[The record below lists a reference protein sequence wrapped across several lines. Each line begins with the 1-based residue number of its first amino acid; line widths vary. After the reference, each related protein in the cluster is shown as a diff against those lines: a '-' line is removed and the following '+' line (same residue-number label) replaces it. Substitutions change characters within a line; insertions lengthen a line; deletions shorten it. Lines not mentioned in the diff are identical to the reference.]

1 MECKSKSGNPS
12 IVREGSAHPSGAKR
26 WCISESLRNQVYP
39 RVVNPVV
46 DFHCL
51 VDVNP
56 GLVLSNR
63 VGIGVVP
70 LSYKVGRLFPSKNRI
85 PRPTLQE
92 SYLRRQNPE
101 GNSSS
106 FHRYLPSLLRWV
118 YPGFQDRTLLPNS
131 QADSQEDAPDSAHL
145 YQYKNGSMPECIT
158 KLGSQQFLFLSFLL
172 VGQEQLTAQ
181 LPSYKKRATK
191 SLIVLGQ
198 QNP

>member
-1 MECKSKSGNPS
+1 MECKSKGGNPS

-46 DFHCL
+46 YFHCL

-56 GLVLSNR
+56 VLSNR
-63 VGIGVVP
+63 LGIGVVP

-101 GNSSS
+101 GNSES

-118 YPGFQDRTLLPNS
+118 YPGFQGYFLIARQTRRILIVRICISTKMDLCP
-131 QADSQEDAPDSAHL
+131 SA
-145 YQYKNGSMPECIT
+145 
-158 KLGSQQFLFLSFLL
+158 
-172 VGQEQLTAQ
+172 
-181 LPSYKKRATK
+181 LPSWVASSSCSCHSYQSDRK
-191 SLIVLGQ
+191 
-198 QNP
+198 N

>member
-1 MECKSKSGNPS
+1 MGHSAKIQSFPWSFFSLSQSALGCSSVPYLLYKRVVLLFLFHRSLEPADCCYPPKRIDEEVLPIMECKSKSGNPS

-46 DFHCL
+46 YLNCL

-63 VGIGVVP
+63 VDIGVVP

-101 GNSSS
+101 GNSES

-118 YPGFQDRTLLPNS
+118 YPGF
-131 QADSQEDAPDSAHL
+131 
-145 YQYKNGSMPECIT
+145 
-158 KLGSQQFLFLSFLL
+158 
-172 VGQEQLTAQ
+172 
-181 LPSYKKRATK
+181 
-191 SLIVLGQ
+191 
-198 QNP
+198 